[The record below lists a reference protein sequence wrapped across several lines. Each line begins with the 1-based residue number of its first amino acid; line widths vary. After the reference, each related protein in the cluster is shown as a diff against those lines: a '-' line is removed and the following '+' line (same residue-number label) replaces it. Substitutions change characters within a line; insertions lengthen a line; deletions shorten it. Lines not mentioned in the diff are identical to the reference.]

1 LAEFD
6 HDLALFS
13 EALIEFEEFQAA
25 AEQCIEREVEPLA
38 LAQEAE
44 ETLEVAR
51 VQVDVLLQQRI
62 AAMPTDHDRT
72 AFLLPFL
79 TNQWREVLARAY
91 PNQASQADDWL
102 QLLTTTDQLLWST
115 QHKRD
120 SAERRELV
128 TVLPGLVR
136 QLNASLD
143 ALEWIGE
150 ERETF
155 TRHLIAAHM
164 NAIRSSVEPAQDAEL
179 DAQDVHAAN
188 EAVSLLD
195 QRITAAQETEADF
208 YDVTVQGFERGMW
221 FDFLSDVGQVHRCR
235 LSWVSPK
242 RSRFLFTNREGFDA
256 FVRAEHEVCELL
268 RQGRLIVLPSEPL
281 VARAIDHIMA
291 APEAPA
297 AE

>member
-1 LAEFD
+1 
-6 HDLALFS
+6 
-13 EALIEFEEFQAA
+13 
-25 AEQCIEREVEPLA
+25 
-38 LAQEAE
+38 
-44 ETLEVAR
+44 
-51 VQVDVLLQQRI
+51 LLQQRI
-62 AAMPTDHDRT
+62 AAMPKDQDRT

-91 PNQASQADDWL
+91 PNQALQSDDWL

-120 SAERRELV
+120 SDERRELV

-143 ALEWIGE
+143 ALKWIGE
-150 ERETF
+150 EREIF

-179 DAQDVHAAN
+179 DDQDVRAAN

-195 QRITAAQETEADF
+195 QRIAAKQETEADF
-208 YDVTVQGFERGMW
+208 YDVTVQEFGRGMW
-221 FDFLSDVGQVHRCR
+221 FDFLNDEGQVHRCR

-291 APEAPA
+291 VPEAPA